1 MNDLSQL
8 AERLH
13 QLEAREAIRQ
23 LKARYAA
30 LADAK
35 YTADYRRQEPPRLAQ
50 LARAQADCFTP
61 QAVWYGAEF
70 GGDRVGREALAQ
82 WFEQSPWCFAAHY
95 YVGAEIAVDGHQAR
109 ADWRLWQLALCADNA
124 EAVLLMARTE
134 ETYRYMPPQGWLI
147 DSMRFCDVQVTAL
160 GTGSMPLAPG
170 LDALRAR
177 TPFPVRTAHSLIER

>member
-1 MNDLSQL
+1 MNDFSRL

-13 QLEAREAIRQ
+13 RLEACEAIRQ

-35 YTADYRRQEPPRLAQ
+35 YTADYRRQEPVRLKEV
-50 LARAQADCFTP
+50 AREQAGCFTP

-70 GGDRVGREALAQ
+70 GGDRVGREALAE

-95 YVGAEIAVDGHQAR
+95 YLGADIDVDGRQAR
-109 ADWRLWQLALCADNA
+109 ANWRLWQLALCADST
-124 EAVLLMARTE
+124 EAVLLMGRTE
-134 ETYRYMPPQGWLI
+134 ETYLHTEAQGWLI

-160 GTGSMPLAPG
+160 GAGALPLAPG
-170 LDALRAR
+170 LEALRAR
-177 TPFPVRTAHSLIER
+177 TPFPVRTAY

>member
-1 MNDLSQL
+1 MSDVAQL
-8 AERLH
+8 TERLFR
-13 QLEAREAIRQ
+13 LESVEAIRQ

-35 YTADYRRQEPPRLAQ
+35 YTADYRQQE
-50 LARAQADCFTP
+50 LARLKELAMAQAACFTA

-95 YVGAEIAVDGHQAR
+95 YVGEDIAVDGQQAR
-109 ADWRLWQLALCADNA
+109 ASWRLWQLALRADNA

-134 ETYRYMPPQGWLI
+134 ETYRYTEAQGWLV
-147 DSMRFCDVQVTAL
+147 DSMRFCDVQVAAL
-160 GTGSMPLAPG
+160 GSDALPLAPG
-170 LDALRAR
+170 LVALRAR
-177 TPFPVRTAHSLIER
+177 TLSSMRTAH